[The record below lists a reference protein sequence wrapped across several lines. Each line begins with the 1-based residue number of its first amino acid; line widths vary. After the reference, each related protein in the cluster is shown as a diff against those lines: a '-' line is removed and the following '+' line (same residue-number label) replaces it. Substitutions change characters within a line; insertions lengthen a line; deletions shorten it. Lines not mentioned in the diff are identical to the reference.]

1 LNQLIGS
8 SVRGDWELAA
18 RIAATMSD
26 SDLAVQK
33 ILPRAGTAWQ
43 DSKREEDRKN
53 DSDGDD
59 APADKP
65 VPKPPTPGTGKI
77 VDRIV

>member
-1 LNQLIGS
+1 M
-8 SVRGDWELAA
+8 AA

-26 SDLAVQK
+26 SDIAVQQ

-53 DSDGDD
+53 GSDGDD
-59 APADKP
+59 AATDKP
-65 VPKPPTPGTGKI
+65 VPTPPKPGTGKI